1 MAANW
6 LAPDWHPR
14 DLAELNLTEQ
24 PDLQD
29 SVVIA
34 AWAGWPDAAESATRA
49 VRELI
54 RQLRAVKFASI
65 DPEQFYV
72 FTDHRPV
79 VSNGPREMRTLTWP
93 SNELF
98 YYRAPDGGRNVL
110 LIVGE
115 EPDLR
120 WGAYTGY
127 LSSVAKTNGAKLL
140 VTVGALLDSVPHTR
154 PPRVMGTSTVEMSG
168 TSPEKSL
175 ESGVPSISYPKP
187 NYEGPS
193 GITSAAIDAFS
204 KHDIPAVSIWGHAPH
219 YLQVAYNPAITLAI
233 LRELQR
239 FVPAELHFTVLEK
252 QAEEFHENLV
262 KALGDQREL
271 AAYVQ
276 KLEERFDTE
285 EEARDRPEPRELMAE
300 LEEFLRSERDP
311 IEEEGEEDTVI

>member
-1 MAANW
+1 MAA
-6 LAPDWHPR
+6 DWHPH
-14 DLAELNLTEQ
+14 DVAELNLTEQ
-24 PDLQD
+24 PDLKD

-49 VRELI
+49 VRELV

-79 VSNGPREMRTLTWP
+79 VSNGPRDSRMLTWP
-93 SNELF
+93 VNELF
-98 YYRAPDGGRNVL
+98 YYRAPEGGRNVL
-110 LIVGE
+110 LIIGE
-115 EPDLR
+115 EPDLK

-140 VTVGALLDSVPHTR
+140 VTVGALLDAVPHTR
-154 PPRVMGTSTVEMSG
+154 PPRVMGTSTSEIRGEVLGELLGSG
-168 TSPEKSL
+168 NR
-175 ESGVPSISYPKP
+175 SISYPKP

-219 YLQVAYNPAITLAI
+219 YLQVAHNPSITLAI

-239 FVPAELHFTVLEK
+239 FVPAVLDFSVLEK
-252 QAEEFHENLV
+252 QTEEFQDNLV
-262 KALGDQREL
+262 TALDGQREL

-285 EEARDRPEPRELMAE
+285 EDARGRPEPRELMAE
-300 LEEFLRSERDP
+300 LEDFLRSQREPAGEDD
-311 IEEEGEEDTVI
+311 EEDSVS

>member
-1 MAANW
+1 M
-6 LAPDWHPR
+6 
-14 DLAELNLTEQ
+14 AELTLTEQ

-54 RQLRAVKFASI
+54 RQLKAVKFASI

-72 FTDHRPV
+72 FTEHRPV
-79 VSNGPREMRTLTWP
+79 VSNGPRGSRTLAWP
-93 SNELF
+93 TNELF
-98 YYRAPDGGRNVL
+98 YYKAPEGKRDIL

-127 LSSVAKTNGAKLL
+127 LSSVARTNGAKLL
-140 VTVGALLDSVPHTR
+140 ITVGALLDSVPHTR
-154 PPRVMGTSTVEMSG
+154 PPRVMGTSTSEHPG
-168 TSPEKSL
+168 EGLGASPTPDY
-175 ESGVPSISYPKP
+175 PSISYPKP

-204 KHDIPAVSIWGHAPH
+204 KHEIPAVSVWGHAPH

-239 FVPAELHFTVLEK
+239 FVPTELDFTELEK
-252 QAEEFHENLV
+252 QSEEFHDNLV
-262 KALGDQREL
+262 KALDGQREL

-285 EEARDRPEPRELMAE
+285 EDARDRPEPRELMAE
-300 LEEFLRSERDP
+300 LEEFLRSERGP
-311 IEEEGEEDTVI
+311 EEETDEEDTFS